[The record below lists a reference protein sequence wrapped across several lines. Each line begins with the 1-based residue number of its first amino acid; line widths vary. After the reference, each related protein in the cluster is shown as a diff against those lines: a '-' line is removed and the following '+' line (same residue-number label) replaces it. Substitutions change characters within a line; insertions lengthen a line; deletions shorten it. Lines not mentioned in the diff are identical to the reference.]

1 MGMTQ
6 QPALMVDSFDKK
18 ILNIVQDSNRA
29 TSDKIA
35 EKVGLSPAAVQ
46 RRLKRMRAQGVIQA
60 DVSVINPKAVGHA
73 MTFIV
78 QVTLERERV
87 DLMHNFKKEMS
98 SNRSVQQCYYVTGS
112 SDFIMIVTAAD
123 MEGYDNFT
131 REAFFDN
138 ANIKSFQTNVVM
150 DNVKVGLTIPIDDQR
165 DWWPTRLMTS
175 AIRKQG
181 VSWNEVKKERKKDGM
196 KKPYI
201 PPTLGLTLLFVV
213 RD

>member
-1 MGMTQ
+1 MTQ
-6 QPALMVDSFDKK
+6 QPALVVDSFDKK

-60 DVSVINPKAVGHA
+60 DVSVINPKAVGHG

-112 SDFIMIVTAAD
+112 SDFILIVTAAD

-150 DNVKVGLTIPIDDQR
+150 DAGLTASSLARAAESEQQRRYASEPKFQLRFGASGFNERNLIPQ
-165 DWWPTRLMTS
+165 
-175 AIRKQG
+175 K
-181 VSWNEVKKERKKDGM
+181 
-196 KKPYI
+196 
-201 PPTLGLTLLFVV
+201 
-213 RD
+213 